1 MNQEPRDLTPDAI
14 RQGAGSHCCVLFIYL
29 FGEARLHCVPAK
41 ISSLVGLLNSC

>member
-1 MNQEPRDLTPDAI
+1 MNQGPRDLTPDAI
-14 RQGAGSHCCVLFIYL
+14 RQSAGSHCCVLFIYL